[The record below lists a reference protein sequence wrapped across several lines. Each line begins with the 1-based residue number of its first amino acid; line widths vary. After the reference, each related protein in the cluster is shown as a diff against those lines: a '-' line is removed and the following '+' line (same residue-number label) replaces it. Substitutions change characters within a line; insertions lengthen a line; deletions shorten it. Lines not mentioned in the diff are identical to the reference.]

1 MGEVENRCWGE
12 NNYAKTLV
20 YLCKASGDPRALIF

>member
-1 MGEVENRCWGE
+1 VTSVWGE

-20 YLCKASGDPRALIF
+20 K